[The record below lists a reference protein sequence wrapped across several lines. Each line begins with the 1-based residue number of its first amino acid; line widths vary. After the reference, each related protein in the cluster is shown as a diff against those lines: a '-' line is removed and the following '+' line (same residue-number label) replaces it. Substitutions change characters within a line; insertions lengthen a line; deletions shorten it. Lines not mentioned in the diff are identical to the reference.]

1 MGKKRTLLIAD
12 DDRAI
17 HKLFS
22 GYFSPDFELLHAYD
36 GADALMLA
44 AERHPDIMLLDVKM
58 PILDGRTVCKKIR
71 DNPRMK
77 NVRIVMI
84 TGKGGEYDRLVG
96 LEVGADEYV
105 EKPVSLEGLKRTFER
120 LLG

>member
-1 MGKKRTLLIAD
+1 MEKKRTLLIAD
-12 DDRAI
+12 DDRQI

-22 GYFSPDFELLHAYD
+22 GYFSADFELLHAYD

-44 AERHPDIMLLDVKM
+44 AERHPDIVLLDVKM
-58 PILDGRTVCKKIR
+58 PILDGRTVCRKIR

-77 NVRIVMI
+77 DVRIVMI

-105 EKPVSLEGLKRTFER
+105 EKPVSLEGLTRTFER